1 MLIEL
6 EIFGLANLAEERGAL
21 VLLREKEGQRR
32 MVPVMTSQRR
42 AMILLS
48 RDKLRHPL
56 PAPPSA
62 TDVCLQMMTHFG
74 VRMRY
79 VRITAVRDGL
89 CFCSVVGESGG
100 QDYVVN
106 YCQAADGLIIAVT
119 FHCPIYI
126 DESLMELQYM
136 RDMGG
141 GGFALNINN
150 LTRGMISDA
159 LSHAIDIEDYETAT
173 ILRDELQKRDGDTDP
188 KYKTTL
194 DSLLED
200 GDDGQSQDA

>member
-1 MLIEL
+1 
-6 EIFGLANLAEERGAL
+6 
-21 VLLREKEGQRR
+21 
-32 MVPVMTSQRR
+32 
-42 AMILLS
+42 
-48 RDKLRHPL
+48 
-56 PAPPSA
+56 
-62 TDVCLQMMTHFG
+62 
-74 VRMRY
+74 
-79 VRITAVRDGL
+79 
-89 CFCSVVGESGG
+89 
-100 QDYVVN
+100 
-106 YCQAADGLIIAVT
+106 
-119 FHCPIYI
+119 
-126 DESLMELQYM
+126 MELQYM